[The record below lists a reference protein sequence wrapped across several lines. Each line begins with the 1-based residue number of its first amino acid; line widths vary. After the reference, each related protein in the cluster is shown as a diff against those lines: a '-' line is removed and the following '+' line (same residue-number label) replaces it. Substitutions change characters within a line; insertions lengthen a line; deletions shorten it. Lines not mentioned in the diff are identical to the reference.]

1 MEVSPVEEVLPNLK
15 QKKCASPMAFLA
27 MLAFFN
33 SNGKPNKVN
42 NTTALMYK
50 SLTMKS
56 QSATEHASTV
66 ASVKMVAAF
75 ADVDTMA
82 PIANLMQTNLNLS
95 SNKPPVVMQ
104 VS

>member
-1 MEVSPVEEVLPNLK
+1 VEEVLPNLK

-50 SLTMKS
+50 S
-56 QSATEHASTV
+56 
-66 ASVKMVAAF
+66 
-75 ADVDTMA
+75 
-82 PIANLMQTNLNLS
+82 
-95 SNKPPVVMQ
+95 
-104 VS
+104 

>member
-1 MEVSPVEEVLPNLK
+1 
-15 QKKCASPMAFLA
+15 
-27 MLAFFN
+27 
-33 SNGKPNKVN
+33 
-42 NTTALMYK
+42 
-50 SLTMKS
+50 MKS